1 MPQNFDLQQTGPE
14 LQEIINSSVPTDEYL
29 QEQIN
34 EIVSEK
40 ATVALAATPSAVF
53 ANDETHA
60 IVFRATSTP
69 TDATVTFGGNGEE
82 PETKDTENGLA
93 TFDRNVIS
101 GERMT
106 LSFYAD
112 FEIAGV
118 SKGRK
123 TTTVALVWPI
133 YYGHGDTYGEATL
146 QASETPRA
154 SVGGTYT
161 ITTADG
167 EHIYFELPDNM
178 TLHSI
183 SLVST
188 YETSLSFHEITSSR
202 EGYKAYENIEERG
215 AGTYNY
221 KIS

>member
-1 MPQNFDLQQTGPE
+1 MAKNFDLQQTGPE
-14 LQEIINSSVPTDEYL
+14 LQEIINLSMPTDESL
-29 QEQIN
+29 QAQIN

-53 ANDETHA
+53 ADGESHA

-69 TDATVTFGGNGEE
+69 TDATVTFGSDEEE
-82 PETKDTENGLA
+82 PEIKTTENGLA
-93 TFDRNVIS
+93 TFDRNVS
-101 GERMT
+101 SDERKT
-106 LSFYAD
+106 LSFHAD

-118 SKGRK
+118 NKGRK
-123 TTTVALVWPI
+123 TATVSLVWPI
-133 YYGHGDTYGEATL
+133 YYGHGMTYGEATL

-154 SVGGTYT
+154 TVGGTYA

-183 SLVST
+183 ALVST
-188 YETSLSFHEITSSR
+188 YETSLSFREITSQR

>member
-1 MPQNFDLQQTGPE
+1 MAQNFDLQQTGPE
-14 LQEIINSSVPTDEYL
+14 LQEILNLSMPTDEYL

-40 ATVALAATPSAVF
+40 ATVALAATPTAVF
-53 ANDETHA
+53 ADGETHS

-69 TDATVTFGGNGEE
+69 TDATVTFAGDGEE
-82 PETKDTENGLA
+82 PETNTTESGLA
-93 TFDRNVIS
+93 TFDRNVS
-101 GERMT
+101 SEDRVT
-106 LSFYAD
+106 LSYHAD

-123 TTTVALVWPI
+123 TATVALVWPI
-133 YYGHGDTYGEATL
+133 YYGHGANYGAATL

-154 SVGGTYT
+154 SAGGTYT
-161 ITTADG
+161 IATADG

-188 YETSLSFHEITSSR
+188 YETSLSFREIASSR
-202 EGYKAYENIEERG
+202 EGYKAYENVEERG